1 MASSPLRDGKTEM
14 ASPPGG
20 NCGRPSSFTEEL
32 AAAICERISNG
43 ESLRS
48 ICEDEGFP
56 SKSTV
61 FKWLSENEVFS
72 DQYARAREAQADAI
86 FDDILSIA
94 DDARN
99 DWMEKLDSEGGNL
112 GWRENGEAVRR
123 SQLRIEARK
132 WMAGKLRPKKYGEKL
147 DLNVSGTLETMP
159 EERLNARIA
168 QLLGKAGAGSAAGG
182 TGSADASEPPEDV

>member
-1 MASSPLRDGKTEM
+1 MANATTP
-14 ASPPGG
+14 AAV
-20 NCGRPSSFTEEL
+20 GRPSLFTDEMAGL
-32 AAAICERISNG
+32 ICDRISNG

-48 ICEDEGFP
+48 ICDDDGFP

-61 FKWLSENEVFS
+61 FKWLSENEAFS

-99 DWMEKLDSEGGNL
+99 DWMEKLDSEGGNI

-147 DLNVSGTLETMP
+147 DLNVSGSLEAMP

-168 QLLGKAGAGSAAGG
+168 QLLGKAGAGGAAGG
-182 TGSADASEPPEDV
+182 TGPADPSESPEDV